1 MAQANPLLQM
11 EHISKTFPG
20 VVALVDAQLSVE
32 RGEVHALVGQNGAGK
47 STLIKILTGA
57 YSREGGSILFAG
69 QAVNFQ
75 SPRQAQDNGISTIY
89 QEINLIPY
97 RSVAENIFMGKEPRR
112 WGLLDW
118 RKMHAEASNLLAR
131 LSLSIDV
138 MQPLMSYNIAIQQMV
153 AIARAISF
161 ESKLVIMDEPTSSLN
176 EREVETL
183 FEIIR
188 QLKAEGVAVVFVGH
202 RLDELYAI
210 CDRVT
215 IMRDGQTI
223 ETRELA
229 ALPKVE
235 LVAKMLG
242 KTLGD
247 VQRTGQTGFDAN
259 LHHSEQ
265 QVLLQARDIRRER
278 VLQGASVE
286 VHVGEVVGLAG
297 LLGSGRTELA
307 RAIFGADPIEEG
319 QIQVSGQSVKFHSP
333 ADAIRAGLG
342 LCAED
347 RKADGIIPYLSVRE
361 NLTLAALPTLARYGI
376 VSHQKQQELVDT
388 FIRRLGIKTAGP
400 EQPIRELSGGN
411 QQKVLLA
418 RWLCLNPSLLIL
430 DEPTRGID
438 VGAKAEIQ
446 ALIEALAEK
455 GLSVLMISSELEEL
469 IEGSDRIVVL
479 RDGQTVASLQHGEI
493 SQDALMAA
501 MAQGNEAAELLTQQE
516 EV

>member
-32 RGEVHALVGQNGAGK
+32 RGEVHALCGTERGGK
-47 STLIKILTGA
+47 IYLIKILTGA

-188 QLKAEGVAVVFVGH
+188 QLKAEG
-202 RLDELYAI
+202 
-210 CDRVT
+210 
-215 IMRDGQTI
+215 
-223 ETRELA
+223 
-229 ALPKVE
+229 LP
-235 LVAKMLG
+235 
-242 KTLGD
+242 
-247 VQRTGQTGFDAN
+247 
-259 LHHSEQ
+259 
-265 QVLLQARDIRRER
+265 
-278 VLQGASVE
+278 
-286 VHVGEVVGLAG
+286 
-297 LLGSGRTELA
+297 
-307 RAIFGADPIEEG
+307 
-319 QIQVSGQSVKFHSP
+319 
-333 ADAIRAGLG
+333 
-342 LCAED
+342 
-347 RKADGIIPYLSVRE
+347 LS
-361 NLTLAALPTLARYGI
+361 L
-376 VSHQKQQELVDT
+376 
-388 FIRRLGIKTAGP
+388 
-400 EQPIRELSGGN
+400 
-411 QQKVLLA
+411 
-418 RWLCLNPSLLIL
+418 
-430 DEPTRGID
+430 
-438 VGAKAEIQ
+438 
-446 ALIEALAEK
+446 
-455 GLSVLMISSELEEL
+455 
-469 IEGSDRIVVL
+469 
-479 RDGQTVASLQHGEI
+479 
-493 SQDALMAA
+493 
-501 MAQGNEAAELLTQQE
+501 
-516 EV
+516 